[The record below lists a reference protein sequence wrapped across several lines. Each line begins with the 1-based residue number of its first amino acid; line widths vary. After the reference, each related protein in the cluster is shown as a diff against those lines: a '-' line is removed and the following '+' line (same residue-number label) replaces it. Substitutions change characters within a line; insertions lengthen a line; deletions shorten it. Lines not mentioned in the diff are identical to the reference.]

1 MDARISEAYG
11 LEVMDDCLS
20 ADIVNCTKV
29 GDMDADIRA
38 DMRRQMAKATG
49 CHRRSSQFPHGLVA
63 LDATGTLL
71 NFTGTSTL
79 VLSCFIKDLLQDLE
93 FKQTHVGIHQHTL
106 FLHVFAGLCVVLLER
121 FRMSCYAKS
130 SALSQVQSDMML
142 EMNKRLEDMVAR

>member
-49 CHRRSSQFPHGLVA
+49 EAASSPTDLCHWYLTELYWHLNLGFIMFYQRFAARFGIQTNTWQLLASMLAHSIFACFCRTLCCSPCRRFSP
-63 LDATGTLL
+63 
-71 NFTGTSTL
+71 
-79 VLSCFIKDLLQDLE
+79 I
-93 FKQTHVGIHQHTL
+93 
-106 FLHVFAGLCVVLLER
+106 
-121 FRMSCYAKS
+121 
-130 SALSQVQSDMML
+130 
-142 EMNKRLEDMVAR
+142 